1 LVDNDR
7 TVLLPVVLLL
17 FATLAAAVMAYG
29 THPAWAQFEH
39 GFQFILISRRL
50 QWPMVTLSLVLCLV
64 LLGLVI
70 AGRKRAWWLIG
81 LGPILALFVHRFPS
95 DRVNPLH
102 VIENPTFA
110 AAADAKFVADDDW
123 VVALRF
129 ADQDYAY
136 PYAALY
142 ETPVVIHAE
151 HDKRLAVLWS
161 AYANRVIAVEVGRD
175 LRGPDL
181 EVVSTPANALL
192 VYNKR
197 LGQFI
202 NGVTARTPDGAK
214 PDGFRDAVPS
224 VKTTWKAWR
233 TRHPE
238 TKVLTPAGRSPA
250 AQSAPRG
257 PILPTYPLRPSASD
271 VPTGVRV
278 TLVEAKVPIALSAEH
293 ITAKPVNTGSDGP
306 VLVFRDPA
314 DGGVRAFQRQVEDLR
329 PRFRAN
335 TDPKRKGVAYID
347 ADTGAGWNTAGEVV
361 DGPREMRGKRLLQI
375 PADDHLDWRVLK
387 CWYPNLEITP
397 AS

>member
-1 LVDNDR
+1 M
-7 TVLLPVVLLL
+7 LLPVVLLL

-39 GFQFILISRRL
+39 GFQFILLSRRL

-70 AGRKRAWWLIG
+70 AGRKRSWWLIG

-95 DRVNPLH
+95 DRVNPFH
-102 VIENPTFA
+102 AVEDPTFA

-151 HDKRLAVLWS
+151 HDKRLMVLWS

-202 NGVTARTPDGAK
+202 NGVTGRTPDGAR
-214 PDGFRDAVPS
+214 PDGFRDAVAA
-224 VKTTWKAWR
+224 VKTTWKTWR
-233 TRHPE
+233 TLHPE
-238 TKVLTPAGRSPA
+238 TKVLVPAGRSPA
-250 AQSAPRG
+250 AHNAPRG
-257 PILPTYPLRPSASD
+257 PILPTYPLKPSVSEL
-271 VPTGVRV
+271 PGGVRV
-278 TLVEAKVPIALSAEH
+278 TLLEAKFPLVLRSEQL
-293 ITAKPVNTGSDGP
+293 TAKPVNTGSDRP
-306 VLVFRDPA
+306 ILAFRDPA
-314 DGGVRAFQRQVEDLR
+314 DGSVRAFVREVEDLR

-335 TDPKRKGVAYID
+335 NDSKRKGVAFVD
-347 ADTGAGWNTAGEVV
+347 DDTGAGWNTAGAVV
-361 DGPREMRGKRLLQI
+361 DGPREMRGKRLIQI
-375 PADDHLDWRVLK
+375 PADDQLDWRVLK
-387 CWYPNLEITP
+387 CWYPDLEITP